1 MLVYDLAHTRA
12 GDKGSSVYI
21 SVVDCDH
28 KGYDLL
34 VCYLTSETVMEQF
47 KHITDGPITRYD
59 LPKIKAFNFVILGAL
74 GGGVNTNM
82 SMDLHR
88 KSLSSL
94 MLAIEIPDITNNQFG
109 A

>member
-12 GDKGSSVYI
+12 GDKGSSVNI
-21 SVVDCDH
+21 SVVAYDH
-28 KGYDLL
+28 KGYDHLA
-34 VCYLTSETVMEQF
+34 CYLTSETVMEQF
-47 KHITDGPITRYD
+47 KHITDGPTTRYD
-59 LPKIKAFNFVILGAL
+59 LPQIKAFNFVILGAL
-74 GGGVNTNM
+74 GGGVTTNM
-82 SMDLHR
+82 SMDLHG

>member
-12 GDKGSSVYI
+12 GDKGSSVNT
-21 SVVDCDH
+21 SVVAFDH
-28 KGYDLL
+28 KRYDHL
-34 VCYLTSETVMEQF
+34 VCYFISETVMEQF
-47 KHITDGPITRYD
+47 KHITDGPTTRYD
-59 LPKIKAFNFVILGAL
+59 LPKIKAFNFVILDAL
-74 GGGVNTNM
+74 GGGVLTNM
-82 SMDLHR
+82 SMDLHG